1 MKILVP
7 TASTLGLLTL
17 STPALQAQ
25 QATEASATQQRL
37 ESQEQ
42 RIQTLEASLAE
53 LTRRDA
59 APLPTQN
66 GWITGYD
73 KGFFIRSTDP
83 SNPFALRINGRMQ
96 FRYAGIAPNSDSF
109 DNLGT
114 AASGSP
120 IDLKARN
127 DFEIER
133 GRLEF
138 RGTGFDENLHF
149 YINLDAD
156 TDDGHSTIFHDFWF
170 NYEFS
175 KSFDLYAGKAF
186 VPGSREWLE
195 GSTATHL
202 IDRSMAT
209 SFFRPDRSL
218 GLWAIGEPA
227 EDLHYRAMV
236 GNGFQTTDLAFSEI
250 NDDLM
255 FSGSAWWEPNGDFG
269 RGYADL
275 KVEDKLRTR
284 FGASF
289 TYAREN
295 GINGGGSSIAESNF
309 LRLDDGTRLTSLD
322 VDHFD
327 VTLLAVDA
335 AMKLAGFSL
344 HGEGYYRWVHDIG
357 PMGAAPA
364 GFPEEDNE
372 SYGGYLA
379 AGYTLVP
386 SKFDAQ
392 LRYSTV
398 QGDFNDSYE
407 YAAGVNYYMDGTH
420 GNKLSLDVTVIE
432 NGSPISS
439 SGPNFTVGQ
448 DGAMVRVQ
456 WQTSF

>member
-1 MKILVP
+1 MRAVHSP
-7 TASTLGLLTL
+7 VVTAGLLAL
-17 STPALQAQ
+17 GAPALQAQ
-25 QATEASATQQRL
+25 QPAEASATQQRL
-37 ESQEQ
+37 EAQEQ
-42 RIQTLEASLAE
+42 RIQTLEASLAALNQRE
-53 LTRRDA
+53 A
-59 APLPTQN
+59 AALPAQT
-66 GWITGYD
+66 GWVSGYD

-83 SNPFALRINGRMQ
+83 SNPFSLRINGRMQ
-96 FRYAGIAPNSDSF
+96 FRYTGVAPKSDTY
-109 DNLGT
+109 DNLAT

-120 IDLKARN
+120 IDLRARN

-138 RGTGFDENLHF
+138 RGTGYDPNLHF
-149 YINLDAD
+149 YVNLDAD
-156 TDDGHSTIFHDFWF
+156 TDDGHTTIFHDFWF

-175 KSFDLYAGKAF
+175 KSLDLYAGKAF

-218 GLWAIGEPA
+218 GVWAIGEPV
-227 EDLHYRAMV
+227 EDVHYRAMI
-236 GNGFQTTDLAFSEI
+236 GNGFQTTDLEFDEI

-275 KVEDKLRTR
+275 KAEDKLRTR

-295 GINGGGSSIAESNF
+295 GLDSGGDPVAETNF
-309 LRLDDGTRLTSLD
+309 LRLDDGTRLTSLG

-327 VTLLAVDA
+327 VTLVALDA

-344 HGEGYYRWVHDIG
+344 HGEGYYRWVNDIG
-357 PMGAAPA
+357 PTGAAPG
-364 GFPEEDNE
+364 GFTEDSNE

-379 AGYTLVP
+379 AGYTLAP
-386 SKFDAQ
+386 SKFDVQ

-407 YAAGVNYYMDGTH
+407 YAAGVNYYTDGTH
-420 GNKLSLDVTVIE
+420 GNKLSLDVTSIE
-432 NGSPISS
+432 NGSPVSN
-439 SGPNFTVGQ
+439 SGPNFTVGE
-448 DGAMVRVQ
+448 DGVMVRLQ